1 MSQNIYSNL
10 PLPSTNTTNKTV
22 AVFDSYYTAPL
33 ELDASTFDAIKGF
46 FSSRNFGDVSA
57 EAIAVLLIKQAK
69 KDNLNPMSLLDTL
82 KGLDSVDLS
91 ALVAEIMNYNRLK
104 TSFLGYAT
112 KFTPHNEIVRN
123 ILS

>member
-1 MSQNIYSNL
+1 
-10 PLPSTNTTNKTV
+10 
-22 AVFDSYYTAPL
+22 
-33 ELDASTFDAIKGF
+33 
-46 FSSRNFGDVSA
+46 
-57 EAIAVLLIKQAK
+57 
-69 KDNLNPMSLLDTL
+69 MSLLDTL

-123 ILS
+123 ILP